1 MPFKTVAILAPGE
14 MGAAV
19 GKAFHDG
26 GLDVVTCLDGRS
38 APTAERAAAA
48 GFRDLPDLETMLGA
62 ADIVL
67 SIMPPEHAPATAQ
80 KVGGVMA
87 ASGLTPP
94 YVDMNAV
101 APETARAMQKVIE
114 DAGAVYIDGGI
125 VGNPP
130 PGKSMPTRFF
140 VSGAEAGLM
149 DGLDGLGIEV
159 RQCGPEIGRGVAVKM
174 CYAAITK
181 GTSALHTAVLIAAE
195 SLGVADELHQELAQ
209 SAAQFYK
216 RMENM
221 VPKLPAVSGR
231 YIGEMKEIAKTM
243 ESAGV
248 TANFHVG
255 ATELYQVLEKTPFA
269 AERRDTV
276 DPDRTLRQTLEVCA
290 RDLPTKSAAE

>member
-1 MPFKTVAILAPGE
+1 MAFKTVAILMPGE

-19 GKAFHDG
+19 GKAFHEG
-26 GLDVVTCLDGRS
+26 GLDVVTCLNGRS
-38 APTAERAAAA
+38 APTAARAAAA
-48 GFRDLPDLETMLGA
+48 GFRDVPDLEALLGE

-67 SIMPPEHAPATAQ
+67 SILPPEHAPALAD
-80 KVGGVMA
+80 KVAGVMV

-101 APETARAMQKVIE
+101 SPETARAMQKVIE
-114 DAGAVYIDGGI
+114 GAGAVYIDGGI
-125 VGNPP
+125 VGSP
-130 PGKSMPTRFF
+130 PGGKLPTRFF
-140 VSGAEAGLM
+140 VSGAEAALV
-149 DGLDGLGIEV
+149 DGLDGLGIDV

-174 CYAAITK
+174 CYAGITK

-195 SLGVADELHQELAQ
+195 SLGVADEIHEELAL
-209 SAAQFYK
+209 SVGALYK
-216 RMENM
+216 RMENV
-221 VPKLPAVSGR
+221 VPKLPAVSAR

-269 AERRDTV
+269 TERRDTV
-276 DPDRTLRQTLEVCA
+276 DPDRTLRQSLEVFA
-290 RDLPTKSAAE
+290 RDLPSKSAAE

>member
-1 MPFKTVAILAPGE
+1 MAFKTVAILMPGE

-19 GKAFHDG
+19 GKAFIDN

-38 APTAERAAAA
+38 AATAERAAAA
-48 GFRDLPDLETMLGA
+48 GFRDVPDLEALLGEA
-62 ADIVL
+62 EMVL
-67 SIMPPEHAPATAQ
+67 SIMPPEHAPAMAE
-80 KVGGVMA
+80 KVAAAMT

-94 YVDMNAV
+94 YADMNAV
-101 APETARAMQKVIE
+101 SPETARAMQAAITG
-114 DAGAVYIDGGI
+114 AGAVYIDGGI
-125 VGNPP
+125 VGSP
-130 PGKSMPTRFF
+130 PGGTIATRFF
-140 VSGAEAGLM
+140 VSGAEAGLI
-149 DGLDGLGIEV
+149 DGLDGLGIDV

-181 GTSALHTAVLIAAE
+181 GTSALHTAVLMAAE
-195 SLGVADELHQELAQ
+195 TLGVADEIHQELAL
-209 SAAQFYK
+209 SVPALYR
-216 RMENM
+216 RMENV
-221 VPKLPAVSGR
+221 VPKLPAVSAR

-276 DPDRTLRQTLEVCA
+276 DPDRTLRQSLEVFA
-290 RDLPTKSAAE
+290 RHLPGKSAGQ

>member
-1 MPFKTVAILAPGE
+1 MAFKTVAILMPGE

-26 GLDVVTCLDGRS
+26 GLDVVTCLAERS
-38 APTAERAAAA
+38 APTRERAAAA
-48 GFRDLPDLETMLGA
+48 GFRDLPDFEALLSA
-62 ADIVL
+62 AEIVL
-67 SIMPPEHAPATAQ
+67 SIMPPEHASATADR
-80 KVGGVMA
+80 VAGVMA

-101 APETARAMQKVIE
+101 SPETARVMQAAIE
-114 DAGAVYIDGGI
+114 RAGAVYIDGGI

-130 PGKSMPTRFF
+130 GRTTPTRFF
-140 VSGAEAGLM
+140 VSGPEAGLL
-149 DGLDGLGIEV
+149 DGLDGLGIDV

-195 SLGVADELHQELAQ
+195 SLGVADELHQELAT
-209 SAAQFYK
+209 SVAQLYK

-221 VPKLPAVSGR
+221 VPKLPAVSAR
-231 YIGEMKEIAKTM
+231 YVGEMNEIAKTM

-255 ATELYQVLEKTPFA
+255 AAELYQLLEKTPFA
-269 AERRDTV
+269 VERRDTV
-276 DPDRTLRQTLEVCA
+276 DPDRTLRQTLEACA
-290 RDLPTKSAAE
+290 RVLPTKPAVQ